1 MCSLG
6 LAILHEQE
14 EYDNVVLVGLCLQF
28 VGLQGVLLYLPLV
41 SEVFPRRVKILIQQ
55 FFVGIGNVLQV

>member
-14 EYDNVVLVGLCLQF
+14 EYDNVLVGLCLQF
-28 VGLQGVLLYLPLV
+28 VGLQSVLLYLPLV

-55 FFVGIGNVLQV
+55 FFVGTGNVLQV